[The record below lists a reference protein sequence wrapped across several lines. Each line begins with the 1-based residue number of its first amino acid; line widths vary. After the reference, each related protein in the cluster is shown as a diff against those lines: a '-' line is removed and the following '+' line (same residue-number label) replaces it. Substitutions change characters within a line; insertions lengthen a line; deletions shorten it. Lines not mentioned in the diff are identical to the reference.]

1 MPETNQDE
9 KALVSRAI
17 DGDEEAFGKLYLLHL
32 DAIYRYVYYRI
43 GSMEDAEDLT
53 EQIFLKAWEALP
65 GYQQRGKPF
74 TSWLYRIA
82 HNIIVDFHRKRKNN
96 EISVDKVYDE
106 SLDDG
111 QPGILQKIVEQEEA
125 KLLANAISQ
134 LSDEQQQVIVLRFV
148 EGLSHKEVARILGKN
163 EGACRMIQYRALSVL
178 QQILQKLTD

>member
-1 MPETNQDE
+1 MPEINQDE
-9 KALVSRAI
+9 KALVNRAI
-17 DGDEEAFGKLYLLHL
+17 DGDEEAFGELYLLHL

-82 HNIIVDFHRKRKNN
+82 HNIIVDFHRKRKNI
-96 EISVDKVYDE
+96 EISVDKVFDE

-111 QPGILQKIVEQEEA
+111 QPGILQKIVEQEES

-163 EGACRMIQYRALSVL
+163 EGACRMIQYRALTVL
-178 QQILQKLTD
+178 QQILQKLSD